1 MAETTRIALAV
12 AAVSSAFLL
21 APAPARADTLVFPIE
36 AADSTIGSRLTRALL
51 AGADSEKPRLADTP
65 LGEAASLL
73 ECNAAERACLDSMAQ
88 AMEADALLAASVRP
102 AGQALSARITFHRR
116 GQAPVTRDVELP
128 SDPEAAAPLLERQ
141 VRALIRGEAAVGE
154 PAVPPPSAIA
164 ERSVE
169 PRTDTA
175 VSQADSDDGP
185 SGFSLGRVRPWTWGV
200 AGGGLAL
207 LGVGAVFAVK
217 AGGLKDDVESA
228 PRDTVADFE
237 HLRDLEDEGDS
248 ATTLSGVLLI
258 GGGAALVTGAV
269 LIVWQGMTPSA
280 EERGGGA
287 LTLSPT
293 ALGAGAGAGLVL
305 SGELP

>member
-12 AAVSSAFLL
+12 AAVSSVLLL
-21 APAPARADTLVFPIE
+21 APAPARADTLVFPVE
-36 AADSTIGSRLTRALL
+36 AADPAIGSRLTRALL

-102 AGQALSARITFHRR
+102 AGQALSARITLHRR
-116 GQAPVTRDVELP
+116 GQDPAIREVELP
-128 SDPEAAAPLLERQ
+128 SDPDAAAPLLERQ
-141 VRALIRGEAAVGE
+141 VRALIRGEAAVSP

-164 ERSVE
+164 ERSAE

-175 VSQADSDDGP
+175 VSATDSGERP
-185 SGFSLGRVRPWTWGV
+185 SGFSLGRVRPWSWAV

-207 LGVGAVFAVK
+207 VGVGAAFALK
-217 AGGLKDDVESA
+217 ASGLEDDVESA
-228 PRDTVADFE
+228 PRETVADFE
-237 HLRDLEDEGDS
+237 HLRDLEDQGDS
-248 ATTLSGVLLI
+248 ATTLSSVLLI
-258 GGGAALVTGAV
+258 GGGAALVTGAA
-269 LIVWQGMTPSA
+269 LIVWQGMTPTA

-293 ALGAGAGAGLVL
+293 AIGAGAGAGLVL